1 MKSAMTQDTRNIR
14 RRKAALAASVA
25 AALAWGF
32 ATPASAINGKPAVDR
47 QTVVVAITALPA
59 NLDPLIPPSIE
70 SAKYAWNAFDSLY
83 GFDRQGNLEPR
94 LATGYEISADGLV
107 WTFRLRAGVKFHNGD
122 AFTADDVKFS
132 MDRVLQPESKSTRR
146 PFFAPVVES
155 TTVKDAHTVVFRLKK
170 KDGAFL
176 NKLAGYLYV
185 VPRKYVQGLPN
196 AEAFGQAPVGTGPW
210 KIVQNQV
217 GRELVF
223 ERFDGFWGKK
233 PGVAR
238 LVYKVIPEPSS
249 RASAL
254 LAGEIDLATEVAPTD
269 LERLAANKGL
279 AAEVVDGGSPLH
291 IRIYASDPA
300 SPLSKREVRLALNY
314 AVDKKALIA
323 SVLRGQAAEL
333 NALIPSSYPYGSN
346 PALKPF
352 EFDAARA
359 RQLLAQAGYAK
370 GFDTSLTCPSNQPR
384 AICETLA
391 AYWGQVGVR
400 TQIKVIDSIA
410 YNRLNNT
417 HQSGPLVVMGFGNA
431 IYDPIHV
438 IGGAAIKDG
447 TWSDYTNP
455 EVEKLVA
462 QVDGESERARRDA
475 IFRQVLQ
482 IARDDGQAVLLAEP
496 KVLYVQDPQLGWKPQ
511 VAGWSLNFRE
521 VAWK

>member
-1 MKSAMTQDTRNIR
+1 MMFAMT
-14 RRKAALAASVA
+14 RKTFAGGASPALAVA
-25 AALAWGF
+25 LTLGF
-32 ATPASAINGKPAVDR
+32 AFPAVAIDGKPAVDK
-47 QTVVVAITALPA
+47 QTVVAAITALPA

-94 LATGYEISADGLV
+94 LATGYDIGGDGLV
-107 WTFRLRAGVKFHNGD
+107 WTFKLRKGVKFHNGD
-122 AFTADDVKFS
+122 DLTAEDVKFS
-132 MDRVLQPESKSTRR
+132 MDRVLQPETKSTRR

-185 VPRKYVQGLPN
+185 VPHKLVQSLPN
-196 AEAFGQAPVGTGPW
+196 ADAFAQAPVGTGPW
-210 KIVQNQV
+210 KVVRNQV

-233 PGVAR
+233 PAVSR
-238 LVYKVIPEPSS
+238 LIYKVVPEASS

-254 LAGEIDLATEVAPTD
+254 LAGEVDLATEVVPTD
-269 LERLAANKGL
+269 LERLQSNKGL

-291 IRIYASDPA
+291 IRIYSNDPA
-300 SPLSKREVRLALNY
+300 TPLSKKEVRLAMNY

-323 SVLRGQAAEL
+323 SVLRGQAVEL
-333 NALIPSSYPYGSN
+333 NSLIPSSYPYGSN
-346 PALKPF
+346 PTLKPF
-352 EFDAARA
+352 EFDVAKAK
-359 RQLLAQAGYAK
+359 QLLAQAGYAK

-384 AICETLA
+384 VICETLA
-391 AYWGQVGVR
+391 AYWGQVGIR
-400 TQIKVIDSIA
+400 TQIKVIDSVA

-438 IGGAAIKDG
+438 IGGAATKDG
-447 TWSDYTNP
+447 TWSDYSNP
-455 EVEKLVA
+455 DVDRLVA
-462 QVDGESERARRDA
+462 QVDGEAERAKRAA

-482 IARDDGQAVLLAEP
+482 ITRDDGQAVLLAEP
-496 KVLYVQDPQLGWKPQ
+496 KLIYVKDPQLDWKPQ

-521 VAWK
+521 AAWK